1 MNKNT
6 LRTQYKEKRVALPEQ
21 ERLRNDDLLLI
32 QFQQIAI
39 PYHTATL
46 LSYWPIRKQAEVN
59 THLMTDYLRFRVPGL
74 QVYYP
79 VMNIENES
87 MNLIAADETTLFHT
101 NKYGITEPSSGKEI
115 APTAIDIVLVPLL
128 IFDEHGH
135 RIGYGK
141 GFYDRLLHQCRG
153 NCLTIGL
160 SYFDPV
166 TAIADVDDFD
176 VPLSIVVTPDSLY
189 EF

>member
-1 MNKNT
+1 MNKTT
-6 LRTQYKEKRVALPEQ
+6 LRSQYKEKRIALPEE
-21 ERLRNDDLLLI
+21 ERLRRDNLLLI

-39 PYHTATL
+39 PYHTSMV
-46 LSYWPIRKQAEVN
+46 LSYWPIRSKAEVN
-59 THLMTDYLRFRVPGL
+59 THLMIDYLLFRVPGL
-74 QVYYP
+74 QVAYP
-79 VMNIENES
+79 VMNTHNKQ
-87 MNLIAADETTLFHT
+87 MTLRLTDETTLFQT
-101 NKYGITEPSSGKEI
+101 NQYGITEPSTGEVV
-115 APTAIDIVLVPLL
+115 APTSIDIVLVPLL
-128 IFDEHGH
+128 AFDEQGH

-141 GFYDRLLHQCRG
+141 GFYDTLLPQCRG

-166 TAIADVDDFD
+166 PAIPDLEDFD